1 MSCCDRRLLLLTGL
15 ALFIAA
21 CQPLPRPFKP
31 EGDKNA
37 NPLLGLS
44 DAGGVHV
51 LNIDGAPS
59 AASRRLAGA
68 MASALQELNIPAST
82 FSANGR
88 SLFLQ
93 GSANTR
99 RLAKRSVEVAL
110 RWELINND
118 GKTVGRHDQRTVL
131 SDQAWRN
138 AQPEPLEALAVS
150 AAPSIA
156 KLMQEPAPVGVPQTA
171 TETPIHVAPVTGA
184 PGDGD
189 TALHRAI
196 KTTLARAGAN
206 VVDQP
211 PKDGYV
217 VVGKVAMGR
226 PRAGRQNVRIVWSVR
241 DADGTERG
249 DIKQSNTI
257 RAGELDGRWGDL
269 AYLVAQ
275 GAADGVTDLLRKLSR
290 SAARTDGSG
299 SR

>member
-1 MSCCDRRLLLLTGL
+1 MSCSKRHLILLTGL
-15 ALFIAA
+15 ALLIAA

-31 EGDKNA
+31 EGDRRA

-51 LNIDGAPS
+51 LNIDGAPG
-59 AASRRLAGA
+59 AASRRLASA

-93 GSANTR
+93 GSATTR
-99 RLAKRSVEVAL
+99 RLAPRSVEVDL
-110 RWELINND
+110 SWELINNA

-138 AQPEPLEALAVS
+138 AQPEPLTALAAS

-156 KLMQEPAPVGVPQTA
+156 KLMQDPAPLGVPLA
-171 TETPIHVAPVTGA
+171 STETPVHVAPVTGA

-189 TALHRAI
+189 AALHRAI
-196 KTTLARAGAN
+196 KDTLARAGVK
-206 VVDQP
+206 VVDQRP
-211 PKDGYV
+211 NAGYV
-217 VVGKVAMGR
+217 VVGKVAMSR
-226 PRAGRQNVRIVWSVR
+226 PRAGRQKVDIVWSVQ
-241 DADGTERG
+241 DPDGTERG
-249 DIKQSNTI
+249 DIKQSNTV

-275 GAADGVTDLLRKLSR
+275 GAADGVSDLLRKLSR
-290 SAARTDGSG
+290 SPARADGTG